1 MKDYGERFREER
13 IRLRLKQSEIAK
25 VLGCSNGLIS
35 YMESDTRPI
44 RVIELYRAYEFFG
57 IDIGFGKIFKWID
70 NRNEELLSIIKR
82 HTGMKFFEKELE
94 DISNKKYEGMD
105 ISLLEK
111 IDKILAYEK
120 TRIKTV
126 TTSKKET
133 IREILPEEQ
142 KRLNHI
148 LKEYLKK
155 DGNIER
161 ALKLLEIAVQ

>member
-1 MKDYGERFREER
+1 
-13 IRLRLKQSEIAK
+13 
-25 VLGCSNGLIS
+25 
-35 YMESDTRPI
+35 
-44 RVIELYRAYEFFG
+44 
-57 IDIGFGKIFKWID
+57 
-70 NRNEELLSIIKR
+70 
-82 HTGMKFFEKELE
+82 MKFFEKELE

-155 DGNIER
+155 DGNLER

>member
-13 IRLRLKQSEIAK
+13 IRLRLKQSEIANA
-25 VLGCSNGLIS
+25 LGCSNGLIS
-35 YMESDTRPI
+35 YMESGTRSI
-44 RVIELYRAYEFFG
+44 RVIELYKVYEFFG
-57 IDIGFGKIFKWID
+57 IDIGFGRIFKRVD

-82 HTGMKFFEKELE
+82 HTGIKFFEKELE
-94 DISNKKYEGMD
+94 DIRNKNYEGMD
-105 ISLLEK
+105 ISVLEK
-111 IDKILAYEK
+111 IDKILVYEK

-148 LKEYLKK
+148 LNEYLDR
-155 DGNIER
+155 DGSIER
-161 ALKLLEIAVQ
+161 ALKLLEIAMQ

>member
-70 NRNEELLSIIKR
+70 NREEELLDIIKR

-94 DISNKKYEGMD
+94 DISNKNYEGMD

-111 IDKILAYEK
+111 IEKILAYEK

-126 TTSKKET
+126 TSKKEI
-133 IREILPEEQ
+133 IREIRPEEQ

>member
-13 IRLRLKQSEIAK
+13 IRLRLKQSEIANA
-25 VLGCSNGLIS
+25 LGCSNGLIS
-35 YMESDTRPI
+35 YMESGTRSI
-44 RVIELYRAYEFFG
+44 RVIELYKVYEFFG
-57 IDIGFGKIFKWID
+57 IDIGFGRIFKRVD

-82 HTGMKFFEKELE
+82 HTGIKFFEKELE
-94 DISNKKYEGMD
+94 DIRNKNYEGID
-105 ISLLEK
+105 ISVLEK
-111 IDKILAYEK
+111 IDKILVYEK

-148 LKEYLKK
+148 LKEYLNK

-161 ALKLLEIAVQ
+161 ALKLLEIAMQ